1 MVGKKWRSGK
11 VRDFDQKT
19 EMGIIEDDDGESMVF
34 HVSEVVQGAS
44 LKQGALVHFEADVTK
59 MGMFARKITV
69 LEEE

>member
-1 MVGKKWRSGK
+1 VVGKRWRSGK

-19 EMGIIEDDDGESMVF
+19 EMGIIEDDDGEPMVF
-34 HVSEVVQGAS
+34 HLSEVMRGIQP
-44 LKQGALVHFEADVTK
+44 KQGALVHFEADVTK